1 MAGQAD
7 TTLVHFAPGMGDGVQ
22 AAKAGILEIGDIFVV
37 NTSDRDGAQALVRE
51 IRNMVA
57 LGERPAGAWKP
68 PIVSTVAHE
77 GGGIAELMER
87 IVQFQAA
94 QQATG
99 AWAERR
105 LARARLEIEH
115 LVLARLHAELALDQ
129 GAGLEG
135 LARAVSAGEMDPY
148 AAADQLVR
156 VR

>member
-1 MAGQAD
+1 
-7 TTLVHFAPGMGDGVQ
+7 
-22 AAKAGILEIGDIFVV
+22 
-37 NTSDRDGAQALVRE
+37 
-51 IRNMVA
+51 
-57 LGERPAGAWKP
+57 
-68 PIVSTVAHE
+68 
-77 GGGIAELMER
+77 MER
-87 IVQFQAA
+87 IVQFQTA
-94 QQATG
+94 QRATG